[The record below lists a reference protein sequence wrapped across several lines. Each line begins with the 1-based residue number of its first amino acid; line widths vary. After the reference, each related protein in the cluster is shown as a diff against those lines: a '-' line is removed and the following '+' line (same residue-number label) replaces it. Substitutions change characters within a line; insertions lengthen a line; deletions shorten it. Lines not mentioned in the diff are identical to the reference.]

1 MRSEQIQYFL
11 EVAQCGS
18 MSEVAEKNFL
28 TQPAVSTAITKLEK
42 ELDVQLLTRSNH
54 GVVLTEAGRTAQ
66 QLLLQIQQLSQQL
79 YNSLEPYRTK
89 SSVKEKPLNICT
101 TLEIGKY
108 LVDPAVAHFRQLYPQ
123 SAVSVR
129 EYDFL
134 DILSAVGQGQCDFG
148 VFCIIQDILAEKEV
162 QQLLEDYQLETEK
175 ISSDQLYIGV
185 APDSPLAQEPSLSL
199 KTILQHPLVIYNSSL
214 NQCWHEMF
222 LRRYITQP
230 QLIKTNRISDLSDLA
245 LHQGYLFFLLNHNLF
260 SVKLAQPPSYV
271 LIPVKE
277 HIKVLTGLLYKKN
290 GLSNPSGQ
298 ELMQTVKNIL

>member
-54 GVVLTEAGRTAQ
+54 GVVLTEAGCTAQ

-134 DILSAVGQGQCDFG
+134 DILSAVGQGQCDN
-148 VFCIIQDILAEKEV
+148 CI
-162 QQLLEDYQLETEK
+162 
-175 ISSDQLYIGV
+175 
-185 APDSPLAQEPSLSL
+185 
-199 KTILQHPLVIYNSSL
+199 L
-214 NQCWHEMF
+214 NASF
-222 LRRYITQP
+222 VRLI
-230 QLIKTNRISDLSDLA
+230 LIKILRLKSDIQAHPRTVPASARHLKQQSSA
-245 LHQGYLFFLLNHNLF
+245 LRQF
-260 SVKLAQPPSYV
+260 V
-271 LIPVKE
+271 
-277 HIKVLTGLLYKKN
+277 
-290 GLSNPSGQ
+290 
-298 ELMQTVKNIL
+298 

>member
-54 GVVLTEAGRTAQ
+54 GVVLTEAGCTAQ

-134 DILSAVGQGQCDFG
+134 DILSAVGQSQCDFG

-230 QLIKTNRISDLSDLA
+230 QLIKTNRISDLSDLV
-245 LHQGYLFFLLNHNLF
+245 LHQGYLFFLLNHSLF